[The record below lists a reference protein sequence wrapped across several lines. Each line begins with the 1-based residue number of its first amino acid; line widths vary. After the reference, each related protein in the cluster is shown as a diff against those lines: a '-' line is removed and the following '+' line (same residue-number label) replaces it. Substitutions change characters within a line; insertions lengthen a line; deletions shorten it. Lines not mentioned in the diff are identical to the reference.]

1 MGNIRNEGKI
11 TLYEKDT
18 GVVLLVEEARTVLD
32 KSQILS
38 YGGDSELPP
47 PPSLTPQEEK
57 RLYRKI
63 DWHIIPI
70 ITMMYLS
77 LSVDRSNIGACFKT
91 LFAYVRSHRS
101 TGNAKLQGLITQLDL
116 TGNKFNIALVRRLTS
131 SRHQQY

>member
-1 MGNIRNEGKI
+1 MGHIRNEGEI
-11 TLYEKDT
+11 TLSEKDT
-18 GVVLLVEEARTVLD
+18 GVVLLVEEARTILD
-32 KSQILS
+32 ESQFLS

-47 PPSLTPQEEK
+47 PPTLTTQEER

-91 LFAYVRSHRS
+91 
-101 TGNAKLQGLITQLDL
+101 
-116 TGNKFNIALVRRLTS
+116 
-131 SRHQQY
+131 

>member
-1 MGNIRNEGKI
+1 MDHITNEGKI
-11 TLYEKDT
+11 TLSEKDT
-18 GVVLLVEEARTVLD
+18 GVVLLVEEARTILD

-47 PPSLTPQEEK
+47 PPSLTTQEEK

-77 LSVDRSNIGACFKT
+77 LSVDRSNIGTRFKT
-91 LFAYVRSHRS
+91 F
-101 TGNAKLQGLITQLDL
+101 
-116 TGNKFNIALVRRLTS
+116 IANV
-131 SRHQQY
+131 